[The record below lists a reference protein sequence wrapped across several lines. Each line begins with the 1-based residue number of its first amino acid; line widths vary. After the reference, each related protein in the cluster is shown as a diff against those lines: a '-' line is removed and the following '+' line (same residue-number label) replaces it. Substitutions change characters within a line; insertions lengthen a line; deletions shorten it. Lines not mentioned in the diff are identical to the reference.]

1 MDTVVMIQD
10 LVKYYKDFKAVDGL
24 NFEVKKGQIMGLLG
38 PNGSGKST
46 TINCLLGLLNYQE
59 GQIEL
64 FNQPMKADAY
74 DLKRKIG
81 VVFQD
86 VAVFEELTVYE
97 NIDYFCSLYV
107 KDKKER
113 KEKVKNAIDL
123 VAINNFVKH
132 KPKQL
137 SGGLLRRLNI
147 ACGIAHQ
154 PELIIFDEPTVGV
167 DPQSRNHILKGIEQL
182 NQEGAT
188 VIYTSHYME
197 EVEQLCDEIV
207 IIDDG
212 KNIAKGTKDELLDL
226 IETDEKITLTLNQIP
241 EGLVEA
247 VKCLDNFHS
256 IDVNTKSIEVS
267 FTKSSDNLG
276 NLIALTKEHHIDYES
291 IYSVRPTLNDVF
303 LALTKK
309 ALRDE

>member
-24 NFEVKKGQIMGLLG
+24 NFEVKKGQIVGLLG